1 MPSVHVRIL
10 EKNDG
15 VGECP
20 ESQVGSLVL
29 ESCSTLNLVK
39 VKFKSYQLG
48 LVKVLMCLHLAA
60 KMLDI
65 LHRRV

>member
-1 MPSVHVRIL
+1 MPSMHVRNFR
-10 EKNDG
+10 KYDG

-20 ESQVGSLVL
+20 VSQVGSLVL
-29 ESCSTLNLVK
+29 ELCTTLNLVK
-39 VKFKSYQLG
+39 VRFKSYQLG